1 MDTFV
6 TIEILLNHDW
16 RGSRVCVYIPYLC
29 LPPDSSLHQ
38 HTVYLAV
45 NWSPLEMN
53 SLEHWGGS
61 RAVAY
66 IESIHLHVLSMGHN
80 LRLKNGVKCSI
91 NKHVSKHIAILIARQ
106 GVTIQASSDGG
117 GREGLQLPRIQL
129 RSLTL
134 WVYLTMQTPR
144 QKPLPQITAGIY
156 MHPHFNSCTHCVILS
171 PALINSTF
179 VHSKRWCTCTNRNL
193 FKGPTLFG
201 EWQWLLTV
209 KGWSV
214 HISNTHCMTTW
225 DVKLLSLFPRV
236 LISVGKRWLRA
247 LPTTNLYSS
256 QILNSLHAGSL

>member
-61 RAVAY
+61 RAVVY

-80 LRLKNGVKCSI
+80 LRLKNGVKCSV

-106 GVTIQASSDGG
+106 GVTIQASSDGEG
-117 GREGLQLPRIQL
+117 GTSTSQESNSDHWLFESNWLCKLPDKSHSLKSQMVYTYILILIPAHTMCNTASPLTRSNKLHLCALQK
-129 RSLTL
+129 
-134 WVYLTMQTPR
+134 VM
-144 QKPLPQITAGIY
+144 Y
-156 MHPHFNSCTHCVILS
+156 MY
-171 PALINSTF
+171 
-179 VHSKRWCTCTNRNL
+179 
-193 FKGPTLFG
+193 
-201 EWQWLLTV
+201 Q
-209 KGWSV
+209 
-214 HISNTHCMTTW
+214 
-225 DVKLLSLFPRV
+225 
-236 LISVGKRWLRA
+236 
-247 LPTTNLYSS
+247 
-256 QILNSLHAGSL
+256 